1 MDTCHQ
7 RCIFRQW
14 RRQWNLFLLEL
25 LCCIGQIQ
33 LIEHAVAPV
42 TSQSTPILLSKRC
55 ALGKEPAQISPFCQ
69 LIAIQRLIDTIATYL
84 IVTVTDWHHVDTL
97 TRFETDV
104 PIVLG
109 HTCNHMVVGQVPMLT
124 NIGIL
129 YPYVR
134 IFFRQWNLGDG
145 ILYEDTGMRF
155 TIEVHNLALIVYQ
168 VLKT

>member
-1 MDTCHQ
+1 M
-7 RCIFRQW
+7 
-14 RRQWNLFLLEL
+14 
-25 LCCIGQIQ
+25 
-33 LIEHAVAPV
+33 APV
-42 TSQSTPILLSKRC
+42 TSQSTPVLLSERC
-55 ALGKEPAQISPFCQ
+55 ALGEEPAQISPLCQ
-69 LIAIQRLIDTIATYL
+69 LIAIQRLINTIATYL
-84 IVTVTDWHHVDTL
+84 IVTVTDWHHINTL
-97 TRFETDV
+97 TWFKADV

-129 YPYVR
+129 YPYIR